1 MLPFSFRRYGIGS
14 GGHRGLECVGCG
26 VRGVGGHVR
35 RSGGMA
41 RRTRDTAGRGILG
54 RTRGG
59 MGGDRRG
66 ARRSA
71 GDFST
76 RPCACRFDGFPGAVI
91 LRMLVL
97 KAGEHVLCAVGGPER
112 QGPLILLDDW
122 CFVHGKR
129 TAFMSGS
136 LTASSR
142 NREPAGPRM
151 IASAGRPR
159 NRQGIRFHPCRIP
172 VCAEDARLRMKYRT
186 YLLLGAP
193 GSGKGTQGK
202 ILGNIPRFFHLSMG
216 DVFRALDTRTAIG
229 QKFID
234 YSSRGQLVPDEIT
247 MELLRAHIGH
257 LVGIHA
263 FKPDIDALVLDGVP
277 RNVGQAKIMADMID
291 VRRVFHLS
299 CPDREQLVIRL
310 RKRALKENR
319 FDDANEETIR
329 RRLVTYE
336 AESKPLLDFYGA
348 KRVKNINALVLPINV
363 VKEIVGAICDDK

>member
-1 MLPFSFRRYGIGS
+1 M
-14 GGHRGLECVGCG
+14 
-26 VRGVGGHVR
+26 
-35 RSGGMA
+35 
-41 RRTRDTAGRGILG
+41 
-54 RTRGG
+54 
-59 MGGDRRG
+59 
-66 ARRSA
+66 
-71 GDFST
+71 
-76 RPCACRFDGFPGAVI
+76 
-91 LRMLVL
+91 
-97 KAGEHVLCAVGGPER
+97 
-112 QGPLILLDDW
+112 Q
-122 CFVHGKR
+122 
-129 TAFMSGS
+129 
-136 LTASSR
+136 
-142 NREPAGPRM
+142 
-151 IASAGRPR
+151 
-159 NRQGIRFHPCRIP
+159 
-172 VCAEDARLRMKYRT
+172 YRT

-229 QKFID
+229 QKFVD

-277 RNVGQAKIMADMID
+277 RNQRQAEIMRGMID

-299 CPDREQLVIRL
+299 CPDREQLITRI

-336 AESKPLLDFYGA
+336 EESKPLLDFYGE
-348 KRVKNINALVLPINV
+348 KRVKNINALAAPISV
-363 VKEIVGAICDDK
+363 VKEIVGAICEDK